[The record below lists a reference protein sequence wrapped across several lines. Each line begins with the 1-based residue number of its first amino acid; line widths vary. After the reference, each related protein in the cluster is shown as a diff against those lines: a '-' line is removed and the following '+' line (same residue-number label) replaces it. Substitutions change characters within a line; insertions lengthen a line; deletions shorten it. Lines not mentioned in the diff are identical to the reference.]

1 MKNLSKIKPTTAE
14 LEILQ
19 ILWKYK
25 SATVKFVHERINK
38 RKNVG
43 YTTTL
48 KIMQNMAAKN
58 IVKRKLQGKSHVYIP
73 VIARV
78 ETQNLLL
85 DRFLETAFSGS
96 ASNLVMQVLGNHRPS
111 KEELQQIKE
120 LINKLDG
127 GKS

>member
-1 MKNLSKIKPTTAE
+1 MKKIKPTAAE

-25 SATVKFVHERINK
+25 SATVKFVHEKINDK
-38 RKNVG
+38 KNVG

-58 IVKRKLQGKSHVYIP
+58 IVRRELNGKSHVYIP
-73 VIARV
+73 VLKQE

-85 DRFLETAFSGS
+85 NRFLETAFSGS
-96 ASNLVMQVLGNHRPS
+96 AGKLVMQVLGNHKTS
-111 KEELQQIKE
+111 KEELRQIKE

-127 GKS
+127 GKL

>member
-1 MKNLSKIKPTTAE
+1 MKKIKPTAAE
-14 LEILQ
+14 LEILN

-25 SATVKFVHERINK
+25 SATVKFVHEKINHK
-38 RKNVG
+38 KNVG

-58 IVKRKLQGKSHVYIP
+58 IVRRKLKGKSHVYIP
-73 VIARV
+73 VLKQE

-85 DRFLETAFSGS
+85 NGFLETAFSGS
-96 ASNLVMQVLGNHRPS
+96 ASKLVMQVLGNHKTS
-111 KEELQQIKE
+111 KEELKQIKE

-127 GKS
+127 GK

>member
-1 MKNLSKIKPTTAE
+1 MNKTKPTAAE

-25 SATVKFVHERINK
+25 SATVKFVHEQINRK
-38 RKNVG
+38 KNVG

-58 IVKRKLQGKSHVYIP
+58 IVKRELNGKSHVYIP
-73 VIARV
+73 VLKQE
-78 ETQNLLL
+78 ETQNILLNG
-85 DRFLETAFSGS
+85 FLETAFSGS
-96 ASNLVMQVLGNHRPS
+96 ASNLVMQVLGNHKTS
-111 KEELQQIKE
+111 KEELKQIKE

-127 GKS
+127 GK

>member
-1 MKNLSKIKPTTAE
+1 MKKIKPTAAE

-25 SATVKFVHERINK
+25 SATVKFVHEKINHK
-38 RKNVG
+38 KNVG

-58 IVKRKLQGKSHVYIP
+58 IVRRELNGKSHVYIP
-73 VIARV
+73 VIKQE

-85 DRFLETAFSGS
+85 NGFLETAFSGS
-96 ASNLVMQVLGNHRPS
+96 ASKLVMQVLGSHKTS
-111 KEELQQIKE
+111 KEELKQIKE

-127 GKS
+127 GK

>member
-1 MKNLSKIKPTTAE
+1 MKKIKPTAAE
-14 LEILQ
+14 LEVLQ

-25 SATVKFVHERINK
+25 SATVKFVHEKINHK
-38 RKNVG
+38 KNVG

-58 IVKRKLQGKSHVYIP
+58 ILKRELKGKSHVYIP
-73 VIARV
+73 VLKQE

-85 DRFLETAFSGS
+85 NGFLETAFSGS
-96 ASNLVMQVLGNHRPS
+96 ASKLVMQVLGNHKTS
-111 KEELQQIKE
+111 KEELKQIKE

-127 GKS
+127 GKL

>member
-1 MKNLSKIKPTTAE
+1 MNKIKPTAAE

-25 SATVKFVHERINK
+25 SATVKFVHEQINPK
-38 RKNVG
+38 KNVG

-58 IVKRKLQGKSHVYIP
+58 ILKRELNGKSHVYIP
-73 VIARV
+73 VLKQE
-78 ETQNLLL
+78 ETQNILLNG
-85 DRFLETAFSGS
+85 FLETAFSGS
-96 ASNLVMQVLGNHRPS
+96 ASKLVMQVLGNHKTS
-111 KEELQQIKE
+111 KEELKQIKE

-127 GKS
+127 GK

>member
-1 MKNLSKIKPTTAE
+1 MKKIKPTAAE

-25 SATVKFVHERINK
+25 SATVKFVHEKINHK
-38 RKNVG
+38 KNVG

-58 IVKRKLQGKSHVYIP
+58 IVRRELKGKSHVYIP
-73 VIARV
+73 VLKQE

-85 DRFLETAFSGS
+85 NGFLETAFSGS
-96 ASNLVMQVLGNHRPS
+96 ASKLVMQVLGNHKTS
-111 KEELQQIKE
+111 KEELKQIKE

-127 GKS
+127 GK

>member
-1 MKNLSKIKPTTAE
+1 MKKIKPTAAE

-25 SATVKFVHERINK
+25 SATVKFVHEEINHK
-38 RKNVG
+38 KNVG

-58 IVKRKLQGKSHVYIP
+58 IVRRELNGKSHIYIP
-73 VIARV
+73 VLKQE

-85 DRFLETAFSGS
+85 NGFLETAFSGS
-96 ASNLVMQVLGNHRPS
+96 ASKLVMQVLGNHKPS
-111 KEELQQIKE
+111 KEELKQIKE

-127 GKS
+127 GKL

>member
-1 MKNLSKIKPTTAE
+1 MNHQYDKKPTAAE

-25 SATVKFVHERINK
+25 SGTVKFVHERINTK
-38 RKNVG
+38 KNVG

-48 KIMQNMAAKN
+48 KIMQNMAAKK
-58 IVKRKLQGKSHVYIP
+58 ILKRKLQGKSHVYIP
-73 VIARV
+73 VIKKE
-78 ETQNLLL
+78 ETQSLLL

-96 ASNLVMQVLGNHRPS
+96 AGNLVMQVLGNHKPS
-111 KEELQQIKE
+111 REEIQQIKE
-120 LINKLDG
+120 LISKMDG

>member
-1 MKNLSKIKPTTAE
+1 MKKIKPTAAE
-14 LEILQ
+14 LEILN

-25 SATVKFVHERINK
+25 SATVKFVHEKINHK
-38 RKNVG
+38 KNVG

-58 IVKRKLQGKSHVYIP
+58 IVRRELKGKSHVYIP
-73 VIARV
+73 VLKQE

-85 DRFLETAFSGS
+85 NGFLETAFSGS
-96 ASNLVMQVLGNHRPS
+96 ASKLVMQVLGNHKTS
-111 KEELQQIKE
+111 KEELKQIKE

-127 GKS
+127 GK

>member
-1 MKNLSKIKPTTAE
+1 MKKIKPTAAE
-14 LEILQ
+14 LEVLQ

-25 SATVKFVHERINK
+25 SATVKFVHEKINHK
-38 RKNVG
+38 KNVG

-58 IVKRKLQGKSHVYIP
+58 IVRRELNGKSHVYIP
-73 VIARV
+73 VLKQE

-85 DRFLETAFSGS
+85 NGFLETAFSGS
-96 ASNLVMQVLGNHRPS
+96 ASKLVMQVLGNHKTS
-111 KEELQQIKE
+111 KEELKQIKE

-127 GKS
+127 GKL

>member
-1 MKNLSKIKPTTAE
+1 MKNISRIKPTAAE
-14 LEILQ
+14 LEIMQ
-19 ILWKYK
+19 ILWKYE
-25 SATVKFVHERINK
+25 SATVKFVHEKINT

-58 IVKRKLQGKSHVYIP
+58 IVKRKLRGKSHVYIP
-73 VIARV
+73 VIKQE

-111 KEELQQIKE
+111 KEGLQQIKE
-120 LINKLDG
+120 LINKIDG

>member
-1 MKNLSKIKPTTAE
+1 MKKIRPTAAE

-25 SATVKFVHERINK
+25 SATVKFVHEKINHK
-38 RKNVG
+38 KNVG

-58 IVKRKLQGKSHVYIP
+58 IVRRELNGKSHVYIP
-73 VIARV
+73 VLKQE

-85 DRFLETAFSGS
+85 NGFLETAFSGS
-96 ASNLVMQVLGNHRPS
+96 ASKLVMQVLGNHKPS
-111 KEELQQIKE
+111 KEELKQIKE

-127 GKS
+127 GKL